1 MSFCLFVSSA
11 ICSCRRYLPGAK
23 GCAGTVLLFF
33 PPPCMMALRY
43 LSKGCRRKKSLSCF
57 FYMCFTSLFACKGA
71 QIYAEAERR
80 SKACFDYAEAHPYIR
95 PAGANIVKV
104 ERRANGLARFA
115 MPRRILYLPKVEY
128 SERWTNVDRLV

>member
-1 MSFCLFVSSA
+1 
-11 ICSCRRYLPGAK
+11 
-23 GCAGTVLLFF
+23 
-33 PPPCMMALRY
+33 
-43 LSKGCRRKKSLSCF
+43 
-57 FYMCFTSLFACKGA
+57 MCFTSLFACKGA